1 LSVLLRRRAFAIAF
15 IGAIILVFTHNASSE
30 NIPGPAR
37 IEVSAIPIASF
48 EPRDPSRTRFGALEF
63 RGGLVLSS
71 KYKAFGGFSELH
83 IEPDGSH
90 FVSASDRGSWLR
102 GRIVYRDGK
111 PAGIADAEM
120 APMLG
125 QDGTPLAA
133 RNWFDSESLTER
145 DGMLYV
151 GFERVEKIVR
161 FNYRRDGLAAR
172 GEPIP
177 VPPDFKTLAFNLSLE
192 CLAAPAK
199 GSPLSDKLIVV
210 TERSLDEAGNMRSFL
225 LDGKDAKNTER
236 FTVKRH
242 DDFDVS
248 DCVALPGDL
257 LLLERRF
264 ALLHG
269 GLSMRI
275 RRIPLA
281 DIKPGAVIDGK
292 NLIEADL
299 GYEIDNMEGLGV
311 HRNASG
317 ETILTLISDD
327 NFLPFQRTLLLQFAL
342 VGE

>member
-1 LSVLLRRRAFAIAF
+1 LALALAGVAVTLFVLSP
-15 IGAIILVFTHNASSE
+15 NASSQGV
-30 NIPGPAR
+30 PGPIR
-37 IEVSAIPIASF
+37 IDVSAVPITTF
-48 EPRDPSRTRFGALEF
+48 EPRNPSRTRFGALEF

-71 KYKAFGGFSELH
+71 NAKTFGGFSELH
-83 IEPDGSH
+83 VDPDGSH
-90 FVSASDRGSWLR
+90 FVSASDRGIWLR

-125 QDGTPLAA
+125 ADGRSLISHG
-133 RNWFDSESLTER
+133 WFDSESLTER

-177 VPPDFKTLAFNLSLE
+177 VPPDFKTLENNQSLE
-192 CLAAPAK
+192 CLAAPPK

-210 TERSLDEAGNMRSFL
+210 TERSLDDAGNMRSFL
-225 LDGKDAKNTER
+225 LDGKNVER

-248 DCVALPGDL
+248 DCVVLPPGDL

-281 DIKPGAVIDGK
+281 SIKPGTVIDGT

-299 GYEIDNMEGLGV
+299 GYEIDNMEGIGV

-317 ETILTLISDD
+317 EMIVTLISDD
-327 NFLPFQRTLLLQFAL
+327 NFLPFQRTLLLQFA
-342 VGE
+342 VAKE

>member
-1 LSVLLRRRAFAIAF
+1 LTLIDRRYALALALAGVAVTLFVLSP
-15 IGAIILVFTHNASSE
+15 NASSQGV
-30 NIPGPAR
+30 PGPIR
-37 IEVSAIPIASF
+37 IDVSAVPITTF
-48 EPRDPSRTRFGALEF
+48 EPRNPSRTRFGALEF

-71 KYKAFGGFSELH
+71 NAKTFGGFSELH
-83 IEPDGSH
+83 VDPDGSH
-90 FVSASDRGSWLR
+90 FVSASDRGIWLR

-125 QDGTPLAA
+125 ADGRSLISHG
-133 RNWFDSESLTER
+133 WFDSESLTER

-177 VPPDFKTLAFNLSLE
+177 VPPDFKTLENNQSLE
-192 CLAAPAK
+192 CLAAPPK

-210 TERSLDEAGNMRSFL
+210 TERSLDDAGNMRSFL
-225 LDGKDAKNTER
+225 LDGKNVER

-248 DCVALPGDL
+248 DCVVLPPGDL

-281 DIKPGAVIDGK
+281 SIKPGTVIDGT

-299 GYEIDNMEGLGV
+299 GYEIDNMEGIGV

-317 ETILTLISDD
+317 ETIVTLISDD
-327 NFLPFQRTLLLQFAL
+327 NFLPFQRTLLLQFA
-342 VGE
+342 VAGE

>member
-1 LSVLLRRRAFAIAF
+1 MTLIDRRYALALALAGVAVTLFVLSP
-15 IGAIILVFTHNASSE
+15 NASSQGV
-30 NIPGPAR
+30 PGPIR
-37 IEVSAIPIASF
+37 IDVSAVPITTF
-48 EPRDPSRTRFGALEF
+48 EPRNPSRTRFGALEF

-71 KYKAFGGFSELH
+71 NAKTFGGFSELH
-83 IEPDGSH
+83 VDPDGSH
-90 FVSASDRGSWLR
+90 FVSASDRGIWLR

-111 PAGIADAEM
+111 PVGIADAEM

-125 QDGTPLAA
+125 ADGRSLISHG
-133 RNWFDSESLTER
+133 WFDSESLTER

-161 FNYRRDGLAAR
+161 FNYRRDGLTAR

-177 VPPDFKTLAFNLSLE
+177 VPPDFKTLENNQSLE
-192 CLAAPAK
+192 CLAAPPK

-210 TERSLDEAGNMRSFL
+210 TERSLDDAGNMRSFL
-225 LDGKDAKNTER
+225 LDGKNVDR

-248 DCVALPGDL
+248 DCVVLPPGDL

-275 RRIPLA
+275 RRIPLT
-281 DIKPGAVIDGK
+281 DIKSGAVVDGK

-299 GYEIDNMEGLGV
+299 GYEIDNMEGIGI

-317 ETILTLISDD
+317 ETIVTLVSDD
-327 NFLPFQRTLLLQFAL
+327 NFLPFQRTLLLQFA
-342 VGE
+342 VAKE

>member
-1 LSVLLRRRAFAIAF
+1 
-15 IGAIILVFTHNASSE
+15 
-30 NIPGPAR
+30 
-37 IEVSAIPIASF
+37 
-48 EPRDPSRTRFGALEF
+48 
-63 RGGLVLSS
+63 
-71 KYKAFGGFSELH
+71 LH
-83 IEPDGSH
+83 VDPDGSH
-90 FVSASDRGSWLR
+90 FVSASDRGIWLR

-125 QDGTPLAA
+125 ADGRSLISHG
-133 RNWFDSESLTER
+133 WFDSESLTER

-161 FNYRRDGLAAR
+161 FNYRRDGLTAR

-177 VPPDFKTLAFNLSLE
+177 VPPDFKTLENNQSLE
-192 CLAAPAK
+192 CLAAPPK

-210 TERSLDEAGNMRSFL
+210 TERSLDDAGNMRSFL
-225 LDGKDAKNTER
+225 LDGKNVER

-248 DCVALPGDL
+248 DCVVLPPGDL

-281 DIKPGAVIDGK
+281 SIKPGTVIDGT

-299 GYEIDNMEGLGV
+299 GYEIDNMEGIGV

-317 ETILTLISDD
+317 ETIVTLISDD
-327 NFLPFQRTLLLQFAL
+327 NFLPFQRTLLLQFA
-342 VGE
+342 VAGE

>member
-1 LSVLLRRRAFAIAF
+1 LTLIDRRYALALALAGVAVTLFVLSP
-15 IGAIILVFTHNASSE
+15 NASSQGV
-30 NIPGPAR
+30 PGPIR
-37 IEVSAIPIASF
+37 IDVSAVPITTF
-48 EPRDPSRTRFGALEF
+48 EPRNPSRTRFGALEF

-71 KYKAFGGFSELH
+71 NAKTFGGFSELH
-83 IEPDGSH
+83 VDPDGSH
-90 FVSASDRGSWLR
+90 FVSASDRGIWLR

-125 QDGTPLAA
+125 ADGRSLISHG
-133 RNWFDSESLTER
+133 WFDSESLTER

-161 FNYRRDGLAAR
+161 FNYRRDGLTAR

-177 VPPDFKTLAFNLSLE
+177 VPPDFKTLENNQSLE
-192 CLAAPAK
+192 CLAAPPK

-210 TERSLDEAGNMRSFL
+210 TERSLDDAGNMRSFL
-225 LDGKDAKNTER
+225 LDGKNVER

-248 DCVALPGDL
+248 DCVVLPPGDL

-281 DIKPGAVIDGK
+281 SIKPGTVIDGT

-299 GYEIDNMEGLGV
+299 GYEIDNMEGIGV

-317 ETILTLISDD
+317 ETIVTLISDD
-327 NFLPFQRTLLLQFAL
+327 NFLPFQRTLLLQFA
-342 VGE
+342 VAKE

>member
-1 LSVLLRRRAFAIAF
+1 LTLIVRRDALALALAGVAVTLFVLSP
-15 IGAIILVFTHNASSE
+15 NASSQGV
-30 NIPGPAR
+30 PGPIR
-37 IEVSAIPIASF
+37 IDVSAVPITTF
-48 EPRDPSRTRFGALEF
+48 EPRNPSRTRFGALEF

-71 KYKAFGGFSELH
+71 NAKTFGGFSELH
-83 IEPDGSH
+83 VDPDGSH
-90 FVSASDRGSWLR
+90 FVSASDRGIWLR

-125 QDGTPLAA
+125 ADGRSLISHG
-133 RNWFDSESLTER
+133 WFDSESLTER

-177 VPPDFKTLAFNLSLE
+177 VPPDFKTLENNQSLE
-192 CLAAPAK
+192 CLAAPPK

-210 TERSLDEAGNMRSFL
+210 TERSLDDAGNMRSFL
-225 LDGKDAKNTER
+225 LDGKNVER

-248 DCVALPGDL
+248 DCVVLPPGDL

-281 DIKPGAVIDGK
+281 SIKPGTVIDGT

-299 GYEIDNMEGLGV
+299 GYEIDNMEGIGV

-317 ETILTLISDD
+317 ETIVTLISDD
-327 NFLPFQRTLLLQFAL
+327 NFLPFQRTLLLQFA
-342 VGE
+342 VAGE